1 MRRWGNVRGTMARA
15 FRWLPVVLIPLLFLA
30 ALWAITH
37 ELEQYHPRE
46 IAAAIGRMPPVQLWA
61 AAALTV
67 ASYALLTLYDWL
79 GLSYAGRRLPYAR
92 VALTSFTAYVFG
104 YNVGI
109 SVLGGAAVRYR
120 LYSGWGLSTLE
131 IGKVVLFGTLT
142 FWLGMAGAGAV
153 VLLLPAGVPGL
164 VVGHVWP
171 RLLGVGLLAG
181 LVGYVVACWR
191 VRRTVRIR
199 DWELALPGVR
209 LALGQLA
216 LAALDLTLAG
226 AVLYVL
232 LPLGDVP
239 FPRFLGVYLAALAAG
254 LISHVPGGLGVFESV
269 MLVGLPTA
277 AGNPHVVAA
286 LLAYRAIYY
295 LIPFALGVGVVAGD
309 AVLAHWKRV
318 ARYAGALSRGI
329 GLVAPRALTVATFLA
344 GAILLASGAT
354 PAVGSRLHL
363 LNGFLPLGVVEL
375 SHFLA
380 SVVGVGLLFL
390 ARALQLRLNAAWAL
404 TLGLLVAGAVLSL
417 LKGFDFE
424 EAAAL
429 AATAGALALSRRHYH
444 RRSSLW
450 DHRFTT
456 GWMVALALVVAG
468 TTWLGFFAYK
478 HVEYSSDLWWT
489 FEFQRNAPRFLRASV
504 GVAAALAAY
513 GLARLLRPARRQVQP
528 ASPAVVEEAWAIAT
542 AAPETEPQLVAL
554 GDKAVL
560 FSETRRSFVMY
571 GTAGHCWIALGDPV
585 GDPAEAEELAWSF
598 REQCDDV
605 GAAPVFYEVSADRL
619 PLYVDLGLSLFKLG
633 EEARVPL
640 AGFSLEG
647 PARKGLRQT
656 NARLLR
662 EGCTFALWE
671 PAEVRA
677 RLGELQSVSDGWLA
691 TRRTREKG
699 FSLGFFTPEYVSR
712 FPAGVVFRGG
722 ELVAFATVWR
732 GGGRAELSVD
742 LMRHREE
749 APPSTMEFLFVQLM
763 QRGAADGYQW
773 FNLGMAPFSGIETH
787 PLAPLWNR
795 IGALLFERGGEFYNF
810 QGLRR
815 YKEKF
820 APEWRPRYLASPG
833 GVLLPRVLA
842 DVGALVSGGLAG
854 IVRK

>member
-1 MRRWGNVRGTMARA
+1 MTRA
-15 FRWLPVVLIPLLFLA
+15 LRWLPVILIPLLFLA

-37 ELEQYHPRE
+37 EFAQHHPRE
-46 IAAAIGRMPPVQLWA
+46 IGAALGQIPRGQLWA

-67 ASYALLTLYDWL
+67 ASYALLTLYDWF
-79 GLSYAGRRLPYAR
+79 GLSYAGRRLPYPR
-92 VALTSFTAYVFG
+92 VALASFTAYVFS
-104 YNVGI
+104 YNIGV

-120 LYSGWGLSTLE
+120 LYSGWGLSALE

-142 FWLGMAGAGAV
+142 FWLGMVGVGGV
-153 VLLLPAGVPGL
+153 VLLSPAGVPGL
-164 VVGHVWP
+164 AAGHVWP
-171 RLLGVGLLAG
+171 RLLGVGLLA
-181 LVGYVVACWR
+181 LLAGYIAACWK
-191 VRRTVRIR
+191 VRRAVRIR
-199 DWELALPGVR
+199 GWELSLPEPR
-209 LALGQLA
+209 LALGQFA
-216 LAALDLTLAG
+216 LAALDMVLAG
-226 AVLYVL
+226 TVLYVL
-232 LPLGDVP
+232 LPAGDVP
-239 FPRFLGVYLAALAAG
+239 FTRFLGVYLAAVSAG
-254 LISHVPGGLGVFESV
+254 LVSHVPGGLGVFESV
-269 MLVGLPTA
+269 MLLGLPTQA
-277 AGNPHVVAA
+277 SNPQVLASLV
-286 LLAYRAIYY
+286 AYRAIYY
-295 LIPFALGVGVVAGD
+295 LIPFAIGLCVVAGD
-309 AVLAHWKRV
+309 AVARHWRRV
-318 ARYAGALSRGI
+318 SGYAGALSRGI

-380 SVVGVGLLFL
+380 SVAGVGLLFL

-404 TLGLLVAGAVLSL
+404 TLVLLISGAVLSL
-417 LKGFDFE
+417 LKGIDYE

-429 AATAGALALSRRHYH
+429 AATAAALALCRSHYH

-456 GWMVALALVVAG
+456 GWMVAIVLVVAG
-468 TTWLGFFAYK
+468 TTWLGFFAFK

-513 GLARLLRPARRQVQP
+513 GLARLLRPARRRVQP
-528 ASPAVVEEAWAIAT
+528 ASVEVVTEAWAIAA
-542 AAPETEPQLVAL
+542 AAPETQPQLVAL

-571 GTAGHCWIALGDPV
+571 GTSGNCWIALGDPV
-585 GDPAEAEELAWSF
+585 GDPDEAEELAWSF
-598 REQCDDV
+598 REQCDAV
-605 GAAPVFYEVSADRL
+605 GAMPVFYEVAADRL

-647 PARKGLRQT
+647 PSRKGLRQT

-662 EGCTFALWE
+662 EGCTFVMWE
-671 PAEVRA
+671 PEEVRA
-677 RLGELQSVSDGWLA
+677 RLGELQVLSDAWLA
-691 TRRTREKG
+691 SRKTREKG
-699 FSLGFFTPEYVSR
+699 FSLGFFAPEYVSM
-712 FPAGVVFRGG
+712 FPAAVVFRDGKI
-722 ELVAFATVWR
+722 VAFATVWR
-732 GGGRAELSVD
+732 GGGRHELSVD
-742 LMRHREE
+742 LMRHSED
-749 APPSTMEFLFVQLM
+749 APPSAMEFLFVQLM
-763 QRGAADGYQW
+763 LWGAAEGYQW

-820 APEWRPRYLASPG
+820 DPEWRPRYLASPG
-833 GVLLPRVLA
+833 GLQLPRVLA
-842 DVGALVSGGLAG
+842 DVGSLVSGGLSG
-854 IVRK
+854 IIRK